1 MLKHLFL
8 NICLLFSILT
18 FSQENLHYK
27 EGIYSVEIELAN
39 KSHLILNQENTFQI
53 VTKNIETVNLSAAGK
68 NLKIK
73 KGAENNRSVWIVT
86 PSNEMLADG
95 FYQLNIT
102 FRGRKGKLFSHQ
114 FLIPVK
120 E

>member
-1 MLKHLFL
+1 MKHLLLKF
-8 NICLLFSILT
+8 CLLFSTLLY
-18 FSQENLHYK
+18 SQEILQYK
-27 EGIYSVEIELAN
+27 EGIYLVEIELAN
-39 KSHLILNQENTFQI
+39 KSHFLLNQENTFQI
-53 VTKNIETVNLSAAGK
+53 VTKNIESVNLSAVGK

-73 KGAENNRSVWIVT
+73 KGADKNKSIWTVT
-86 PSNEMLADG
+86 PSNEMLVDG

-102 FRGRKGKLFSHQ
+102 FRGKKGKLFSHL